1 MKPTPTNARG
11 LRSPFR
17 PEMLEL
23 EQNGITRLAFPRMD
37 DPSVIA
43 LWFGEGDQPTPAFIR
58 DAAIAALNNGETF
71 YTHTRG
77 RPELRAAIQAYL
89 RRLYGVE
96 VDDAR
101 ITVPGASMSAITI
114 AAHTALT
121 TGDHAIVIGPAWPN
135 IGLTY
140 RMTGAQVTDVSQ
152 QLSENSWVLDMN
164 AVRDAIRPN
173 TRSIFVNSPCNPT
186 GWIMP
191 VEQQRELLEL
201 CRERNILLIA
211 DEVYHR
217 TVFDA
222 PCAPSFMT
230 IIEADDPVI
239 VVNGFSKAWAM
250 TGWRVGWLVAPAGFE
265 TQFTTLS
272 EFFNTGATVFA
283 QLGAVAALEE
293 GEPFISQLQTQYAAG
308 RDLVMDKLGSHPAL
322 RLARPAGAFY
332 AFPRVKGLTDSMA
345 FVQGVL
351 DEEDVGLAPGYTF
364 GPGNDDCFRLCFAQS
379 LDRLED
385 GLERIVNYL
394 DRHHG

>member
-1 MKPTPTNARG
+1 MARTNA
-11 LRSPFR
+11 FR
-17 PEMLEL
+17 PEMLAL

-37 DPSVIA
+37 DPKVIA
-43 LWFGEGDQPTPAFIR
+43 LWFGEGDVATPAFIR
-58 DAAIAALNNGETF
+58 DAAIAALNDGETF

-77 RPELRAAIQAYL
+77 RPELRYAIQAYL
-89 RRLYGVE
+89 ERLYGVE
-96 VDDAR
+96 IAEER

-114 AAHTALT
+114 AAQTALT
-121 TGDHAIVIGPAWPN
+121 TGDHALIIGPAWPN

-140 RMTGAQVTDVSQ
+140 RMTGAEVTEVSQ
-152 QLSENSWVLDMN
+152 QLGVDGWTLDMN
-164 AVRDAIRPN
+164 CVKDAIRAN

-201 CRERNILLIA
+201 CRNKNILLIA

-217 TVFDA
+217 TVFEGA
-222 PCAPSFMT
+222 CAPSFIT
-230 IIEADDPVI
+230 IIEPDDPVV

-265 TQFTTLS
+265 TQWTTLS

-283 QLGAVAALEE
+283 QLGAIAALEQ
-293 GEPFISQLQTQYAAG
+293 GEAYVSQLQTQYGTA
-308 RDLVMDKLGSHPAL
+308 RELVVDKLGAHPAL
-322 RLARPAGAFY
+322 TLARPEGAFY

-364 GPGNDDCFRLCFAQS
+364 GSGNDDCFRLCFAQS
-379 LDRLED
+379 LDRLEV
-385 GLERIVNYL
+385 GLDRIVSYL
-394 DRHHG
+394 DRHHN

>member
-1 MKPTPTNARG
+1 MSKKSA
-11 LRSPFR
+11 FR

-37 DPSVIA
+37 DPKVIA
-43 LWFGEGDQPTPAFIR
+43 LWFGEGDVSTPAFIR
-58 DAAIAALNNGETF
+58 DAAIAALNAGETF

-77 RPELRAAIQAYL
+77 RPELRFAIQAYL
-89 RRLYGVE
+89 ERLYGVSIAE
-96 VDDAR
+96 ER

-114 AAHTALT
+114 AAQTALT
-121 TGDHAIVIGPAWPN
+121 TGDHALIIGPAWPN

-140 RMTGAQVTDVSQ
+140 RMTGAEVTEVSQ
-152 QLSENSWVLDMN
+152 TLGASGWHLDMDR
-164 AVRDAIRPN
+164 VRDALQAN

-186 GWIMP
+186 GWIMSR
-191 VEQQRELLEL
+191 EQQQELLYL

-217 TVFDA
+217 TVFEGD
-222 PCAPSFMT
+222 CAPSFLSIMQ
-230 IIEADDPVI
+230 DNDPVV

-265 TQFTTLS
+265 TQWTTLS

-283 QLGAVAALEE
+283 QLGAVAALTE
-293 GEPFISQLQTQYAAG
+293 GESFIAELQAQYRAG
-308 RDLVMDKLGSHPAL
+308 RDLVMNKLGTHPAL
-322 RLARPAGAFY
+322 SLARPEGAFY

-364 GPGNDDCFRLCFAQS
+364 GPGNEDCFRLCFAQS
-379 LDRLED
+379 LDRLEE
-385 GLERIVNYL
+385 GLTRIGNYL
-394 DRHHG
+394 DRHHS

>member
-1 MKPTPTNARG
+1 MSRT
-11 LRSPFR
+11 SVFR
-17 PEMLEL
+17 PEMLDL

-37 DPSVIA
+37 DPKVIA
-43 LWFGEGDQPTPAFIR
+43 LWFGEGDASTPAFIR
-58 DAAIAALNNGETF
+58 DAAIAALNAGETF

-77 RPELRAAIQAYL
+77 RPELRSAIQAYL
-89 RRLYGVE
+89 ERLYGVAIAE
-96 VDDAR
+96 DR

-114 AAHTALT
+114 AAQTALT
-121 TGDHAIVIGPAWPN
+121 TGDHALIIGPAWPN

-140 RMTGAQVTDVSQ
+140 RMTGAEVTEVSQ
-152 QLSENSWVLDMN
+152 TLGERGWQLDMDR
-164 AVRDAIRPN
+164 VRDALQPN

-191 VEQQRELLEL
+191 PEQQQELLAL

-217 TVFDA
+217 TVFEGD
-222 PCAPSFMT
+222 CAPSFLTLM
-230 IIEADDPVI
+230 ADDDPVV

-265 TQFTTLS
+265 TQWTTLS

-283 QLGAVAALEE
+283 QLGAVAALTD
-293 GEPFISQLQTQYAAG
+293 GEPFIAELQSQYRAG
-308 RDLVMDKLGSHPAL
+308 RDLVMEKLGNHPAL
-322 RLARPAGAFY
+322 SLARPEGAFY

-345 FVQGVL
+345 FVQAVL

-364 GPGNDDCFRLCFAQS
+364 GPGNEDCFRLCFAQS
-379 LDRLED
+379 LERLEE

-394 DRHHG
+394 DRHHS

>member
-1 MKPTPTNARG
+1 MSKKSA
-11 LRSPFR
+11 FR

-37 DPSVIA
+37 DPKAIA
-43 LWFGEGDQPTPAFIR
+43 LWFGEGDVSTPAFIR
-58 DAAIAALNNGETF
+58 DAAIAALNAGETF

-77 RPELRAAIQAYL
+77 RPELRFAIQAYL
-89 RRLYGVE
+89 ERLYGVSIAE
-96 VDDAR
+96 ER

-114 AAHTALT
+114 AAQTALT
-121 TGDHAIVIGPAWPN
+121 TGDHALIIGPAWPN

-140 RMTGAQVTDVSQ
+140 RMTGAEVTEVSQ
-152 QLSENSWVLDMN
+152 TLGASGWHLDMDR
-164 AVRDAIRPN
+164 VRDALQAN

-186 GWIMP
+186 GWIMSR
-191 VEQQRELLEL
+191 EQQQELLYL

-217 TVFDA
+217 TVFEGD
-222 PCAPSFMT
+222 CAPSFLSIMQ
-230 IIEADDPVI
+230 DNDPVV

-265 TQFTTLS
+265 TQWTTLS

-283 QLGAVAALEE
+283 QLGAVAALTE
-293 GEPFISQLQTQYAAG
+293 GESFIAELQAQYRAG
-308 RDLVMDKLGSHPAL
+308 RDLVMNKLGTHPAL
-322 RLARPAGAFY
+322 SLARPEGAFY

-364 GPGNDDCFRLCFAQS
+364 GPGNEDCFRLCFAQS
-379 LDRLED
+379 LDRLEE
-385 GLERIVNYL
+385 GLTRIGNYL
-394 DRHHG
+394 DRHHS

>member
-1 MKPTPTNARG
+1 MSKKSA
-11 LRSPFR
+11 FR

-37 DPSVIA
+37 DPKVIA
-43 LWFGEGDQPTPAFIR
+43 LWFGEGDVSTPAFIR
-58 DAAIAALNNGETF
+58 DAAIAALNAGETF

-77 RPELRAAIQAYL
+77 RPELRFAIQAYL
-89 RRLYGVE
+89 ERLYGVSIAE
-96 VDDAR
+96 ER

-114 AAHTALT
+114 AAQTALT
-121 TGDHAIVIGPAWPN
+121 TGDHALIIGPAWPN

-140 RMTGAQVTDVSQ
+140 RMTGAEVTEVSQ
-152 QLSENSWVLDMN
+152 TLGSSGWHLDMDR
-164 AVRDAIRPN
+164 VRDALQAN

-186 GWIMP
+186 GWIMSR
-191 VEQQRELLEL
+191 EQQQELLYL

-217 TVFDA
+217 TVFEGD
-222 PCAPSFMT
+222 CAPSFLSIMQ
-230 IIEADDPVI
+230 DNDPVV

-265 TQFTTLS
+265 TQWTTLS

-283 QLGAVAALEE
+283 QLGAVAALTE
-293 GEPFISQLQTQYAAG
+293 GESFIAELQAQYRAG
-308 RDLVMDKLGSHPAL
+308 RDLVMNKLGTHPAL
-322 RLARPAGAFY
+322 SLARPEGAFY

-364 GPGNDDCFRLCFAQS
+364 GPGNEDCFRLCFAQS
-379 LDRLED
+379 LDRLEE
-385 GLERIVNYL
+385 GLTRIGNYL
-394 DRHHG
+394 DRHHS

>member
-1 MKPTPTNARG
+1 MSRTSA
-11 LRSPFR
+11 FR
-17 PEMLEL
+17 PEMLAL

-37 DPSVIA
+37 DPKVIA
-43 LWFGEGDQPTPAFIR
+43 LWFGEGDESTPAFIR
-58 DAAIAALNNGETF
+58 DAAIAALNEGETF

-77 RPELRAAIQAYL
+77 RPELRFAIQNYL
-89 RRLYGVE
+89 QRLYGVE
-96 VDDAR
+96 IDEAR

-114 AAHTALT
+114 AAQTALT
-121 TGDHAIVIGPAWPN
+121 TGDHALIIGPAWPN

-140 RMTGAQVTDVSQ
+140 RMTGSEVTEVSQ
-152 QLSENSWVLDMN
+152 HIGDNGWELDMAKVRA
-164 AVRDAIRPN
+164 AVQSN

-191 VEQQRELLEL
+191 VAQQRELLAL
-201 CRERNILLIA
+201 CRAKNILLIA

-217 TVFDA
+217 TVFA
-222 PCAPSFMT
+222 GSCAPSFMSIT
-230 IIEADDPVI
+230 EPEDPVV

-250 TGWRVGWLVAPAGFE
+250 TGWRVGWLVAPAGYE
-265 TQFTTLS
+265 TQWTTLS

-283 QLGAVAALEE
+283 QLGAVAALEQ
-293 GEPFISQLQTQYAAG
+293 GEEYIAKLQRQYGAA
-308 RDLVMDKLGSHPAL
+308 RELVMDKLAVHPAL
-322 RLARPAGAFY
+322 TLAQPEGAFY

-379 LDRLED
+379 LERLET
-385 GLERIVNYL
+385 GLDRIVAYL
-394 DRHHG
+394 DRHYG

>member
-1 MKPTPTNARG
+1 MSKKSA
-11 LRSPFR
+11 FR

-37 DPSVIA
+37 DPKVIA
-43 LWFGEGDQPTPAFIR
+43 LWFGEGDVSTPAFIR
-58 DAAIAALNNGETF
+58 DAAIAALNAGETF

-77 RPELRAAIQAYL
+77 RPELRFAIQAYL
-89 RRLYGVE
+89 ERLYGVSIAE
-96 VDDAR
+96 ER

-114 AAHTALT
+114 AAQTALT
-121 TGDHAIVIGPAWPN
+121 TGDHALIIGPAWPN

-140 RMTGAQVTDVSQ
+140 RMTGAEVTEVSQ
-152 QLSENSWVLDMN
+152 TLGASGWHLDMDR
-164 AVRDAIRPN
+164 VRDALQAN

-186 GWIMP
+186 GWIMSR
-191 VEQQRELLEL
+191 EQQQELLNL

-217 TVFDA
+217 TVFEGD
-222 PCAPSFMT
+222 CAPSFLSIMQ
-230 IIEADDPVI
+230 DNDPVV

-265 TQFTTLS
+265 TQWTTLS

-283 QLGAVAALEE
+283 QLGAVAALTE
-293 GEPFISQLQTQYAAG
+293 GESFIAELQAQYRAG
-308 RDLVMDKLGSHPAL
+308 RDLVMNKLGTHPAL
-322 RLARPAGAFY
+322 SLARPEGAFY

-364 GPGNDDCFRLCFAQS
+364 GPGNEDCFRLCFAQS
-379 LDRLED
+379 LDRLEE
-385 GLERIVNYL
+385 GLTRIGNYL
-394 DRHHG
+394 DRHHS